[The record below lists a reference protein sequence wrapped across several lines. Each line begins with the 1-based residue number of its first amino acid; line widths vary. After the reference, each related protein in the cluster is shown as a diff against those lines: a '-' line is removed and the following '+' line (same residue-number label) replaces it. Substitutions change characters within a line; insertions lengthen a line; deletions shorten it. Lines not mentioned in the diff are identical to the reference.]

1 MQSPYKRIIVYDLET
16 GGLSCKWN
24 SITEIAMVAIDLET
38 LSIIEEMSVM
48 FKPRLDL
55 TSRQADALKEA
66 KDLFK
71 SLKVKDE
78 ESGLNILQYKEHQIT
93 LKNLEPL
100 IEDIKMFYEF
110 LDKRGSDII
119 EYDDLLKLDKDEKYK
134 DIITIFFNKCYHPQA
149 LEVTHIPRELLEEE
163 GIGFEEGFA
172 KVKGFISSH
181 TVGNSKPIIAG
192 HNIGSL
198 PRRIVRGKEKGPD
211 GFDNPFME
219 KFFLDNDDDFFDCI
233 NDKIIDTLK
242 EARIKWFELPG
253 YNLGT
258 CANEVG
264 LTLKEAHR
272 ALPDTL
278 ANANFLIKMLKNLRG
293 EGNQQS
299 KYKRKKY
306 KFQF

>member
-1 MQSPYKRIIVYDLET
+1 MQSPYKRIVVYDLET
-16 GGLSCKWN
+16 GGLSFKWN

-38 LSIIEEMSVM
+38 LAIIDEMSVM
-48 FKPRLDL
+48 LLPRLDL
-55 TSRQADALKEA
+55 STRQLDPLKEA

-71 SLKVKDE
+71 SLKVKDP
-78 ESGLNILQYKEHQIT
+78 ESNLNILQYKDHQIT

-100 IEDIKMFYEF
+100 VEDIKIFNEF
-110 LDKRGSDII
+110 LETNGDIV
-119 EYDDLLKLDKDEKYK
+119 EYETILELEKQEKFK
-134 DIITIFFNKCYHPQA
+134 DILSIFINKCYHPQA
-149 LEVTHIPRELLEEE
+149 LEVTHISRNMLEREGME
-163 GIGFEEGFA
+163 FEEGF
-172 KVKGFISSH
+172 KQVKEFLTTH

-219 KFFLDNDDDFFDCI
+219 KFFQDNDDDFFDSV
-233 NDKIIDTLK
+233 NEKIIDTLK

-253 YNLGT
+253 FNLGT

-272 ALPDTL
+272 ALPDTI
-278 ANANFLIKMLKNLRG
+278 ANAKFLVKMLKNLRG

-299 KYKRKKY
+299 KYKRKKF